1 MSKWERKPT
10 FAAAVV
16 LAALTFSVA
25 AVAADSD
32 WIGPPNGLGFYFK
45 KGGCELLN
53 PKIIT
58 CLAEFR
64 TKDKQA
70 LHYFV
75 STSLDSCEYGN
86 GRVLITDLT
95 GKTVAKED
103 SVIGGTAQGDA
114 IFAALCDVLARARA
128 QRPRAGEQSK

>member
-1 MSKWERKPT
+1 M
-10 FAAAVV
+10 
-16 LAALTFSVA
+16 
-25 AVAADSD
+25 
-32 WIGPPNGLGFYFK
+32 
-45 KGGCELLN
+45 
-53 PKIIT
+53 IT
-58 CLAEFR
+58 CLTEFR

-103 SVIGGTAQGDA
+103 SVIGGTARAA
-114 IFAALCDVLARARA
+114 IFAALCDVA
-128 QRPRAGEQSK
+128 QLIKEQSK